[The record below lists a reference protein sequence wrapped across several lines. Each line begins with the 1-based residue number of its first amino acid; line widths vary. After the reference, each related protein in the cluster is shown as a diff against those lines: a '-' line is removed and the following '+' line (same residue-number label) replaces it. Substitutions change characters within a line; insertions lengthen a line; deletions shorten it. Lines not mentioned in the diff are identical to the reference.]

1 MMLSNTA
8 RAWSRFNTAANG
20 LDRPDCV
27 DVRDWP
33 IMVLGQILSKRRSLD
48 GRENRRI
55 RRAWNALMSAEQAL
69 AKAFYS
75 A

>member
-1 MMLSNTA
+1 
-8 RAWSRFNTAANG
+8 
-20 LDRPDCV
+20 
-27 DVRDWP
+27 
-33 IMVLGQILSKRRSLD
+33 MVLGQILQNRRTLE

-55 RRAWNALMSAEQAL
+55 RRAWHALMNAEQAL